1 MKIHSIIIHT
11 IFFLINLAVV
21 SVSYAGERAEVI
33 EMADGHS
40 IVFPMTPEDTAAHE
54 GTKDQ
59 SESFKPAKPMGSDKS
74 GLVFEMGESG
84 ITVSFPLTV
93 KETAALNV
101 KNFERAV
108 PPPGTKFLQPKR
120 GAAKFELSE
129 SGNYIIFPARRDE
142 IDQIH
147 HHYYGQNPRYK

>member
-1 MKIHSIIIHT
+1 MKKHSIIIHT
-11 IFFLINLAVV
+11 VFFLIILAVV
-21 SVSYAGERAEVI
+21 SVSYAGERARVI

-54 GTKDQ
+54 GTRDQ
-59 SESFKPAKPMGSDKS
+59 SEWFKPAKPMGPDKS

-101 KNFERAV
+101 KNFERVV
-108 PPPGTKFLQPKR
+108 PPRTKFHQPKR

-147 HHYYGQNPRYK
+147 HHYYGHNPR